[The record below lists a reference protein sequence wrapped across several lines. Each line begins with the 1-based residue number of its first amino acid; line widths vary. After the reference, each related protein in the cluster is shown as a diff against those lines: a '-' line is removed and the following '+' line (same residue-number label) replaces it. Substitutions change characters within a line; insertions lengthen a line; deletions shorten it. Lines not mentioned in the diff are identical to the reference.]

1 MNLPAQTNAAPL
13 TVVQIS
19 DCHLGAEL
27 GDSLLGMDTDNS
39 LEAVLATL
47 TEECPLIDLL
57 VVSGDIAAHGDAES
71 YRRLFARLAG
81 VAAQMVWLPG
91 NHDDA
96 DLMRSIVG
104 DQMMPSVVD
113 VGVWRLGFLNSAVK
127 GEVGGLLAEDQLS
140 ALATIA
146 EDERPSLVF
155 LHHHLQALGC
165 AWLDEQRVKNADEA
179 FAIVA
184 AKPHIKAFVSGHVHQ
199 QSEML
204 FQDVGL
210 LTTPSTCI
218 QFAPNSDV
226 FALDDCNPGYRAF
239 WLDQN
244 GQFQTRVSRVKGV
257 TFAVDNLASG
267 YE

>member
-1 MNLPAQTNAAPL
+1 MNLAAQTNTAPL

-39 LEAVLATL
+39 LEAVLTTIAD
-47 TEECPLIDLL
+47 ECPHIDLL
-57 VVSGDIAAHGDAES
+57 VVSGDLAAHGDAES
-71 YRRLFARLAG
+71 YRRLYARLDG

-96 DLMRSIVG
+96 NLMCSIVG
-104 DQMMPSVVD
+104 DQVMPATLD
-113 VGVWRLGFLNSAVK
+113 VGTWRLGFMNSAVC
-127 GEVGGLLAEDQLS
+127 GEVGGSLAADQL
-140 ALATIA
+140 AVLAGIA
-146 EDERPSLVF
+146 ESERPSLVF
-155 LHHHLQALGC
+155 LHHHLHALGC

-179 FAIVA
+179 FAIV
-184 AKPHIKAFVSGHVHQ
+184 KDSSNIKAFVSGHVHQ

-204 FQDVGL
+204 YQNMGL

-218 QFAPNSDV
+218 QFAPGSDN
-226 FALDDCNPGYRAF
+226 FALDDCNPGYRVFYLAP
-239 WLDQN
+239 N